1 MFEGHTLSPLPFC
14 ISLIPLTEQ
23 VNKVN
28 TGYEENTTKM
38 KVSHLLYMGDLMLIG
53 KMEEELQKQ

>member
-1 MFEGHTLSPLPFC
+1 MFEGHTLSPLLFC

-28 TGYEENTTKM
+28 TRYEEHTTKM
-38 KVSHLLYMGDLMLIG
+38 KVSHLLYKDDLMLIG